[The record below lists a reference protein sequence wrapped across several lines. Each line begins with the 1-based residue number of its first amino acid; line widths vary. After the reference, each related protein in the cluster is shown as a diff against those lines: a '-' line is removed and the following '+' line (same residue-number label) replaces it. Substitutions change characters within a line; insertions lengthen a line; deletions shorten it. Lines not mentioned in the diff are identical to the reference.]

1 MTRPTSPVMSAAVR
15 EDGPLFANLPIAR
28 KILIAFLPP
37 VLLALALAAYV
48 VAQKAATAG
57 QAAALQTVAPLA
69 ADIGALAHEAQKER
83 GATAVFLGGKG
94 QRFGDELKKQRLSTD
109 AAFARFR
116 QTAAAAD
123 LAGFGPAFTVALS
136 EAEKG
141 VAGLFDK
148 RAATDELK
156 QDAKSAI
163 ADFTAAIR
171 RLLDVVNRIAV
182 LSPDMRVAVKVSAY
196 LNLMEGKERAGQE
209 RAVGS
214 GAFAAGRFDAET
226 YRRFVG
232 LTIEQETFFRA
243 FRANAAAEEAEF
255 FKRAM
260 EEPAVRTVDGMRKIA
275 FDSLETASTQGVT
288 GPAWFAAA
296 TLRIDLLKT
305 VEDRMAEN
313 LRALAADVRREAVT
327 GLSAAA
333 ALVCLGVALA
343 LALAWAIVAE
353 FTGALKR
360 LSKIME
366 RLAADDLT
374 AAVEGTSRRDEVG
387 AMART
392 LEVFKKAL
400 ERIRAHA
407 DHDAQEIAERARRN
421 AAVEQLTQAFDRQST
436 DLARALDDAAK
447 QLKTTADAMSD
458 AARRTTEQAASAAAA
473 SHQATGAVQTVAAAA
488 EELNAAIGDISRQ
501 VRQSSAI
508 SQSAIGEAGRA
519 QSAAAGL
526 STSVQR
532 IGEVVSLIQDI
543 AGQTN
548 LLALNAT
555 IEAARAGEA
564 GKGFAVVAG
573 EVKNLANQTAKATE
587 DIGSQ
592 IAAVQ
597 SSAGE
602 VASVIER
609 VVDVIRELSTIA
621 ESIAHGAEQQHLA
634 TREIARSIEQ
644 AGLGASQA
652 SSDVAGVRETAS
664 RTGAA
669 AADVLG
675 ASRMLEGSVTQLEGS
690 IRNFLREVRTA

>member
-1 MTRPTSPVMSAAVR
+1 M
-15 EDGPLFANLPIAR
+15 FANLPIAR

-48 VAQKAATAG
+48 VREKAVTAG

-69 ADIGALAHEAQKER
+69 ADIGALTHEAQKER

-94 QRFGDELKKQRLSTD
+94 QRFGDELKSQRLATD
-109 AAFARFR
+109 AVFARFR

-123 LAGFGPAFTVALS
+123 FGGFGPAFATALK

-141 VAGLFDK
+141 VTMVLER
-148 RAATDELK
+148 RAATDALT
-156 QDAKSAI
+156 QDAKTAI
-163 ADFTAAIR
+163 ADYTAAIR
-171 RLLDVVNRIAV
+171 GLLDVVNRIAV

-232 LTIEQETFFRA
+232 LSIEQETFFRA
-243 FRANAAAEEAEF
+243 FRANAAPGEAGFFQQAMDAEAA
-255 FKRAM
+255 RA
-260 EEPAVRTVDGMRKIA
+260 VGGMRKVA
-275 FDSLETASTQGVT
+275 FDSLEGGDMKGIT

-296 TLRIDLLKT
+296 TQRIDLLKN
-305 VEDRMAEN
+305 VEDHMAGN
-313 LRALAADVRREAVT
+313 LLALAAEVRGEAM
-327 GLSAAA
+327 A
-333 ALVCLGVALA
+333 ALTLALVLVGVGVALA
-343 LALAWAIVAE
+343 LALAWMIVAE
-353 FTGALKR
+353 FTGGLKR
-360 LSKIME
+360 LTKVME
-366 RLAADDLT
+366 RLAADDLS
-374 AAVEGTSRRDEVG
+374 AAVEGGDRRDEIG

-400 ERIRAHA
+400 ERIRAHV

-421 AAVEQLTQAFDRQST
+421 AEVERLTQSFDRQSS
-436 DLARALDDAAK
+436 DLARALDAAAK
-447 QLKTTADAMSD
+447 RLKGTADVMSD
-458 AARRTTEQAASAAAA
+458 AARRTAEQAASAAAA

-501 VRQSSAI
+501 VRQSSEI
-508 SQSAIGEAGRA
+508 SRSAIDEAGRA

-526 STSVQR
+526 AESVQR

-573 EVKNLANQTAKATE
+573 EVKSLANQTAKATG
-587 DIGSQ
+587 DIGAQ
-592 IAAVQ
+592 ISAVQ
-597 SSAGE
+597 SSASE

-609 VVDVIRELSTIA
+609 VVDVIRELSAIA
-621 ESIAHGAEQQHLA
+621 GNIAHGAEQQHQA

-644 AGLGASQA
+644 AGMGASQA
-652 SSDVAGVRETAS
+652 SADVADVRETAGC
-664 RTGAA
+664 TGAA
-669 AADVLG
+669 ANDVLG
-675 ASRMLEGSVTQLEGS
+675 ASRLLEGSVEQLEGS
-690 IRNFLREVRTA
+690 IRNFLRDVRQA